1 MFTQIGTTPSELLE
15 MSPEQISDIYKNSGK
30 TVVVGETQLIGKYLR
45 VGNERITQRTP
56 KVRDLVF
63 EYEWAE
69 SGPDTGKLMWIF
81 IGSPHTGPLLSC
93 YLGNEVAMWR
103 NRYSNGDYGNDC
115 ARGGTTFSDDRHFP
129 CLADTIADRDYLING
144 VEMHRARLTEGPAL
158 LESLRDAGAL
168 CSGANCKNASGP
180 IIEPAASSLDF

>member
-15 MSPEQISDIYKNSGK
+15 MSPEQIAKIYGNSGK
-30 TVVVGETQLIGKYLR
+30 TVVVGETQLIGKY
-45 VGNERITQRTP
+45 VSIGNERFTQRTP
-56 KVRDLVF
+56 KVRDLTF

-81 IGSPHTGPLLSC
+81 IGSAHTGPLLSC

-103 NRYSNGDYGNDC
+103 NKYSSGDYGSDY

-129 CLADTIADRDYLING
+129 CLADTIADRDYLIHG
-144 VEMHRARLTEGPAL
+144 VEMRRSRLIEGPAL
-158 LESLRDAGAL
+158 LEALTAAAAL
-168 CSGANCKNASGP
+168 CSGANCKNAPGA
-180 IIEPAASSLDF
+180 IVEPAAASLDF